1 MKDYSHSI
9 YQNEI
14 DAFSNFLRLKRY
26 SNINTY
32 TGYMGILIK
41 YLNSLDC
48 HLSDVTKEGFE
59 NYLLTNNWSQS
70 HQRQVHGCLGNFFTH
85 TMKRPDVVQYVPFA
99 TKEEKLPDVYSV
111 QEIQKLINA
120 CNNSKHK
127 LLVLLQY
134 DTGMRV
140 GEIVNIEL
148 SHLDIDRSAI
158 KVVMAKGK
166 KDRYTNFSDTTK
178 HLIEIYLHEWK
189 PSKYLFEGQHGDKY
203 TVRSIQ
209 QVNIS
214 AKQKAGILKKGSTH
228 ILRHSFATH
237 LLEQGSDIAII
248 GARLG
253 HAKGSKAT
261 FTYARISK
269 PILQRQPSPGA
280 AMVF

>member
-1 MKDYSHSI
+1 MKEYTHPI
-9 YQNEI
+9 YQREI
-14 DAFSNFLRLKRY
+14 DVFSNYLRLRGY

-32 TGYMGILIK
+32 SNYMGILVK
-41 YLNSLDC
+41 YLHSLDC
-48 HLSDVTKEGFE
+48 HLNDVTKDGFE
-59 NYLLTNNWSQS
+59 HYLLNNEWGQS
-70 HQRQVHGCLGNFFTH
+70 YQRQVHGCLGNFFTH
-85 TMKRPDVVQYVPFA
+85 IMKRPEVVQYVPFA

-111 QEIQKLINA
+111 QEIQNLINA

-140 GEIVNIEL
+140 GELINIEIRHVDL
-148 SHLDIDRSAI
+148 DRSSI

-166 KDRYTNFSDTTK
+166 KDRYAFFSDNTK
-178 HLIEIYLHEWK
+178 RLMEIYLQEWK
-189 PSKYLFEGQHGDKY
+189 PSKYLFEGQYGDQY

-209 QVNIS
+209 QVNIA
-214 AKQKAGILKKGSTH
+214 AKQKAGISKKGSTH

-269 PILQRQPSPGA
+269 PILQKQPSPGA
-280 AMVF
+280 VINF